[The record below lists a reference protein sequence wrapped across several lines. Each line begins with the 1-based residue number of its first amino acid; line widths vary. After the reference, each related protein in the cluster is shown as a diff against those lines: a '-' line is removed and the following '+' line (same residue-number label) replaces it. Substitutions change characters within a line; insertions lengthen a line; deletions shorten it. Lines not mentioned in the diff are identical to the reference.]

1 MNIKSV
7 QLFSFFLLL
16 ILISCEDDSNFKPL
30 EGLPTTFEIISTSQE
45 HLVLT
50 QLLEQTGLNETLNE
64 GVFTVFAP
72 TDAAFAELDTSTLS
86 NNQLTQL
93 LLYHVIQGNATSG
106 NLSNTYFDTQA
117 TITIEG
123 SEHNLDVLIEITESI
138 FLNGSAQVTLADKE
152 ASNGTIHVIDQVIE
166 LPKLSTFASN
176 DTNLALFFDAISRE
190 DQPDFLEILSTSI
203 EETPTP
209 ITLFAPTNDA
219 FVTALGLLGLENIE
233 AIEANNL
240 TDIINLHLVYNAN
253 LREIDL
259 TEEIIQT
266 QGGNISFDIENGVI
280 IDDNGREIELIT
292 KDVQTLNGVLHVL
305 QDVILFETELEDPNE
320 NTNLVNFTLDNQ
332 DSSAYFVS
340 EINGNEE
347 VSPLN
352 ENNSTWTLT
361 LNTRYSINVVN
372 ADNHPLE
379 LRNENN
385 DVLLAQSEL
394 VTGILESD
402 TDIDFSVEGNILN
415 FTLTEELANQLSAY
429 VCSNHANM
437 TGIIL
442 VQ

>member
-93 LLYHVIQGNATSG
+93 LLYHVIQGNAPSG

-117 TITIEG
+117 TTTIEG

-280 IDDNGREIELIT
+280 IDDNGREIQLIT

-385 DVLLAQSEL
+385 EVLLAQSEL